1 MSRRQMIST
10 DDSLELLLDTI
21 CNTFGAVIFISI
33 LASILAQNSAP
44 DSASPEETTAAIE
57 ETYIRQRELSEL
69 RRRQQTME
77 SQLAQQEELIRRFSN
92 EESVSLALQIL
103 QDSQLQA
110 KMSAQKT
117 DAADAIEV
125 TERERLQLERAMQ
138 ERLKELNEAK
148 SRQTEAANNLRNI
161 ETDHGHTAE
170 VRRVHETT
178 KFGFTFALDNGRL
191 YSVHTSEDQ
200 NANDMDLMINRDDCE
215 VLEVGGVTTI
225 RPLKTAG
232 LPIRGIVSAQQD
244 AKSKLAAVGKL
255 FVVRLFVAK
264 DSFAEFLPVKEAMTE
279 LGLEYALEI
288 MPGDD
293 VELFLSD
300 KVQDRTFVQ

>member
-57 ETYIRQRELSEL
+57 ETYTRQRELSEL

-92 EESVSLALQIL
+92 EESVSLAMQIH
-103 QDSQLQA
+103 QDAQLQA

-117 DAADAIEV
+117 HAADAIEV

-148 SRQTEAANNLRNI
+148 SRQTEAANNLRDI

-215 VLEVGGVTTI
+215 VLEVRGVTTI

-244 AKSKLAAVGKL
+244 AKSKLAVVGKQ

-264 DSFAEFLPVKEAMTE
+264 DSFAEFLPVKEAMTG

>member
-44 DSASPEETTAAIE
+44 DSASPEDTTAAIE
-57 ETYIRQRELSEL
+57 ETYTRQRELSEL

-92 EESVSLALQIL
+92 EESVSLAMQIH
-103 QDSQLQA
+103 QDAQLQA

-148 SRQTEAANNLRNI
+148 SRQTEAANNLRDI

-215 VLEVGGVTTI
+215 VLEVRGVTTI

-244 AKSKLAAVGKL
+244 AKSKLAVVGKQ

-264 DSFAEFLPVKEAMTE
+264 DSFAEFLPVKEAMTG

>member
-92 EESVSLALQIL
+92 EESVSLAMQIH
-103 QDSQLQA
+103 QDAQLQA

-138 ERLKELNEAK
+138 KRLKELNEAK

-264 DSFAEFLPVKEAMTE
+264 DSFAEFLPVKEAMTG

>member
-44 DSASPEETTAAIE
+44 ESASPEETTAAIE
-57 ETYIRQRELSEL
+57 ETYTRQRELSEL

-92 EESVSLALQIL
+92 EESVSLAMQIH
-103 QDSQLQA
+103 QDSQSQA

-117 DAADAIEV
+117 DTADAIEL

-138 ERLKELNEAK
+138 ERLKELNDAK
-148 SRQTEAANNLRNI
+148 SRQTEAANNLRDI

-170 VRRVHETT
+170 VRLVHETT

-232 LPIRGIVSAQQD
+232 LPIRGIESVQND
-244 AKSKLAAVGKL
+244 VKSKLAVVGKQ

-264 DSFAEFLPVKEAMTE
+264 DSFAEFLPVKEAMIE

-293 VELFLSD
+293 VELVLSD
-300 KVQDRTFVQ
+300 NVQERTFVQ

>member
-264 DSFAEFLPVKEAMTE
+264 DSFAEFLPVKEAMTG

>member
-92 EESVSLALQIL
+92 EESVSLAMQIH
-103 QDSQLQA
+103 QDAQLQA

-264 DSFAEFLPVKEAMTE
+264 DSFAEFLPVKEAMTG

>member
-57 ETYIRQRELSEL
+57 ESYTRQRELSEL

-77 SQLAQQEELIRRFSN
+77 SQLVQQEELIRRFSN
-92 EESVSLALQIL
+92 EQSVSLAMQIN
-103 QDSQLQA
+103 QDSQSQA

-117 DAADAIEV
+117 DTADAIEL

-138 ERLKELNEAK
+138 EQLKELKEAK
-148 SRQTEAANNLRNI
+148 NRQTEAANNLRDI

>member
-1 MSRRQMIST
+1 MIST

>member
-57 ETYIRQRELSEL
+57 ETYTRQRELSEL

-92 EESVSLALQIL
+92 EESVSLAMQIH
-103 QDSQLQA
+103 QDAQLQA

-148 SRQTEAANNLRNI
+148 SRQTEAANNLRDI

-215 VLEVGGVTTI
+215 VLEVRGVTTI

-244 AKSKLAAVGKL
+244 AKSKLAVVGKQ

-264 DSFAEFLPVKEAMTE
+264 DSFAEFLPVKEAMTG